1 MRVAV
6 FMGSSPG
13 LPSHQAVAT
22 SLGRAIA
29 EAGHGIVYGGAH
41 VGLMGLVADAAMA
54 AGGEVVGV
62 IPSNLV
68 EREVAHGHLTR
79 LERVGTMHER
89 KARMAELADAFVAL
103 PGGVG
108 TLDEIIEALSWSHL
122 SLHTK
127 PVAVYDVHG
136 FWSRCWTCPT
146 GWSRAGTSRRRRALS
161 CGWFGRRPRH
171 WRCSASVVRGKCAI

>member
-13 LPSHQAVAT
+13 LPSHQSVAS

-89 KARMAELADAFVAL
+89 KARMADLADAFVAL

-122 SLHTK
+122 SLHAK
-127 PVAVYDVHG
+127 PVAVYDVDG
-136 FWSRCWTCPT
+136 FWQPLLDLVD
-146 GWSRAGTSRRRRALS
+146 GMVEGGYVAAAARAELR
-161 CGWFGRRPRH
+161 
-171 WRCSASVVRGKCAI
+171 VVRSPAEVLALLG

>member
-6 FMGSSPG
+6 FLGSSPG
-13 LPSHQAVAT
+13 LRSHQAVAT
-22 SLGRAIA
+22 SLGRTIA

-68 EREVAHGHLTR
+68 EREVAHAHLTR

-89 KARMAELADAFVAL
+89 KARMTELADAFVAL

-108 TLDEIIEALSWSHL
+108 TLDELVEALSWSHL
-122 SLHTK
+122 ALHAK
-127 PVAVYDVHG
+127 PVAVYDVDG
-136 FWSRCWTCPT
+136 FWAPLLDLLDAMVAGGYVAS
-146 GWSRAGTSRRRRALS
+146 SARAAL
-161 CGWFGRRPRH
+161 C
-171 WRCSASVVRGKCAI
+171 VVRSPAEVLALLGP

>member
-6 FMGSSPG
+6 FMGSSSG
-13 LPSHQAVAT
+13 RPSDRAVAT
-22 SLGRAIA
+22 SLGRALA

-62 IPSNLV
+62 IPENLV

-79 LERVGTMHER
+79 LERVGTMHDR

-108 TLDEIIEALSWSHL
+108 TLDEVVEALSWSHL
-122 SLHTK
+122 SLHAK
-127 PVAVYDVHG
+127 PVAVYDVDG
-136 FWSRCWTCPT
+136 FWKPLLHLLDEMVEGGYVAPSA
-146 GWSRAGTSRRRRALS
+146 RAELR
-161 CGWFGRRPRH
+161 
-171 WRCSASVVRGKCAI
+171 VVRSPAEVLELLR

>member
-13 LPSHQAVAT
+13 QGSHQAVAT

-108 TLDEIIEALSWSHL
+108 TLDEVVEALSWSHL
-122 SLHTK
+122 SLHRK
-127 PVAVYDVHG
+127 PVAVYDLDG
-136 FWSRCWTCPT
+136 FWQPLLDLLD
-146 GWSRAGTSRRRRALS
+146 GMVAGGFVAPAARAELR
-161 CGWFGRRPRH
+161 
-171 WRCSASVVRGKCAI
+171 VVRSPAEVLELLG

>member
-13 LPSHQAVAT
+13 PPSHQDVAT
-22 SLGRAIA
+22 SLGRAVA

-54 AGGEVVGV
+54 AGGEVIGV

-68 EREVAHGHLTR
+68 DREVAHPRLTQ

-108 TLDEIIEALSWSHL
+108 TLDEIVEALSWSFL
-122 SLHTK
+122 GLHTD
-127 PVAVYDVHG
+127 PVAVYEVDG
-136 FWSRCWTCPT
+136 FWQPLLELLDGMVERGYVGPAA
-146 GWSRAGTSRRRRALS
+146 RAQLR
-161 CGWFGRRPRH
+161 
-171 WRCSASVVRGKCAI
+171 VVRTPAEVLALLPSRDPG